1 MVSWFLAK
9 VPKYF
14 SEERIVISA
23 SSSRKLDI
31 HIGKWA
37 STHYTPQIK
46 MNLKLI
52 TDLTVTD
59 ETIKFKEESR
69 EELHNLLLH
78 KELLDRTQKGKKW
91 QIIFLQL

>member
-1 MVSWFLAK
+1 
-9 VPKYF
+9 
-14 SEERIVISA
+14 
-23 SSSRKLDI
+23 
-31 HIGKWA
+31 
-37 STHYTPQIK
+37 

-78 KELLDRTQKGKKW
+78 KELLDRTQKGKK
-91 QIIFLQL
+91 